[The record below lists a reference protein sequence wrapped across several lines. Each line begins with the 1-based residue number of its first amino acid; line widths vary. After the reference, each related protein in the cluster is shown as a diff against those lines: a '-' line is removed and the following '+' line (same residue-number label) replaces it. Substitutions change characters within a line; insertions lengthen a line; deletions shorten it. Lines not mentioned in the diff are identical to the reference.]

1 VSTSAQE
8 VRAEST
14 LLWPARRLDTATAE
28 AIEALRPTLEA
39 AETEGEEQRRLPMA
53 AAEAMAEAGLFKT
66 ALPREL
72 GGWEADVLLEFE
84 IVEAVARLST
94 SAGWNLAVAC
104 FHTSLPVVLLPS
116 DEAVREIIEG
126 DDLAVGAGFPGS
138 VGKARL
144 VDGGMVVNGRYG
156 WGSGIL
162 HAGWVIGGCTV
173 EGDAEVEAPRR
184 VWVAPKS
191 SVRIIDNWETA
202 GLRGTGSVD
211 YAVEDLFIPDGW
223 WFPFGDPGPLT
234 GDAPLLLPDP
244 QRGGLKYRVPI
255 RVWPMVGHIG
265 LLLGA
270 AERALE
276 LGALTASRKRRRQ
289 AAVNVGERPVFRH
302 DLGTWFVRLSA
313 TRDNALRLFG
323 RVAELAAAEE
333 PISKE
338 LILQI
343 YGLAAHSAKTATA
356 VAQMAYGY
364 AGSSAVRLDNPL
376 QQILRDLLVA
386 QQHLLYADSQL
397 EQVGEWLVDRAG
409 AAAPGERG

>member
-1 VSTSAQE
+1 MITSAQE
-8 VRAEST
+8 VQTETPS
-14 LLWPARRLDTATAE
+14 LWPARRLDAATAA
-28 AIEALRPTLEA
+28 AIEGLRPILAA
-39 AETEGEEQRRLPMA
+39 AEIEGEEQRRLPMDA
-53 AAEAMAEAGLFKT
+53 ALAMADAGLFKT
-66 ALPREL
+66 ALPQEV
-72 GGWEADVLLEFE
+72 GGREADVLLEFE

-126 DDLAVGAGFPGS
+126 EELAVGAGFPGS
-138 VGKARL
+138 IGKARL
-144 VDGGMVVNGRYG
+144 VDGGMVVNGRYS

-173 EGDAEVEAPRR
+173 EGDDVEEPRR
-184 VWVAPKS
+184 VWVAPKD
-191 SVRIIDNWETA
+191 SVRIIDNWHVT

-211 YAVEDLFIPDGW
+211 YEVEDLFIPDGW

-234 GDAPLLLPDP
+234 GDAPLLVPDP
-244 QRGGLKYRVPI
+244 QRGGRKYRVPI
-255 RVWPMVGHIG
+255 RVWPLTGHIA

-276 LGALTASRKRRRQ
+276 LGTLTASRKRRRM
-289 AAVNVGERPVFRH
+289 AATSVGERPVVRH
-302 DLGTWFVRLSA
+302 ELATWFVRLSA

-323 RVAELAAAEE
+323 RVAEAAAAEE
-333 PISKE
+333 PVSKE

-356 VAQMAYGY
+356 IAQMAYGF
-364 AGSSAVRLDNPL
+364 AGSSAVRLDSPL
-376 QQILRDLLVA
+376 QLILRDLLVA

-397 EQVGEWLVDRAG
+397 EQVGEWLVDRA
-409 AAAPGERG
+409 AAADAAERR